1 VFSRA
6 IALGNEHSR
15 IKTYYSKRFISSQV
29 KNDLIS
35 VQENIKNRELE
46 KITNLN

>member
-1 VFSRA
+1 MFSQA

-15 IKTYYSKRFISSQV
+15 IKTFYSKRFISSQV

-35 VQENIKNRELE
+35 VQESIKNREL
-46 KITNLN
+46 